1 MRICRS
7 FIEGLPS
14 SCYNNT
20 FIEILP
26 KCRAYIGDMMEYLS
40 FRIKLICIFLVAAVI
55 LGAIIGLF
63 SYSHSKRIVVE
74 NKKKE
79 MADTVNRIDIN
90 INLRVR
96 YIMDAAEN
104 GAASHVV
111 QDLFPRNGNGATP
124 DNKAYLDEY
133 LQNVLRSFNAVNNIF
148 VVDERG
154 ILYVR
159 YALEGQPPSAGRLA
173 AYMNLAAKNPQK
185 IIWTGVTESLPQG
198 GQTETEPVLCV
209 IRAITGPEGGPVRG
223 ALVIELEQD
232 TFSTLIFDNNG
243 IWERQYSVIV
253 DKQAEVICSN
263 IKMDTSW
270 LNAIEQRFE
279 KGERGFTLHWMGKP
293 YYVRGQYNGVTGWR
307 TYSLIAEENIFRE
320 SGELK
325 QEILLSVVA
334 STLFISAAI
343 AFVAYAITKPI
354 NRLSAAMRCAQERNF
369 DIQLPNRR
377 KDEIGKLTD
386 SFNYMIGRINT
397 LVNTVYQEKLAQK
410 NAEIKAL
417 QAQINPHFLYNTLDS
432 INWMLLDRGEK
443 DISDIVLSLGSLMRY
458 CIDTE
463 TPLVRLAEEF
473 EYAAC
478 YLRIQKNRL
487 EERLCYEMKLAES
500 IRNVRVPKFILQPL
514 VENAILHGIEPC
526 RKQGMIRIA
535 AGDGGSAV
543 SITIEDNGAGFPYE
557 ILAALDAH
565 ADTEHR
571 QGGIGLFNV
580 DKRLRL
586 YYGEGH
592 RLKVK
597 NTEHGAKIV
606 LTIPKTR
613 PEESP

>member
-1 MRICRS
+1 M
-7 FIEGLPS
+7 
-14 SCYNNT
+14 
-20 FIEILP
+20 
-26 KCRAYIGDMMEYLS
+26 KHLS
-40 FRIKLICIFLVAAVI
+40 FRIKVISIFLIAAVT
-55 LGAIIGLF
+55 LGAIIGLI

-104 GAASHVV
+104 GAGSHVV
-111 QDLFPRNGNGATP
+111 QDLFPRNGNGGTP

-148 VVDERG
+148 VLDDKG
-154 ILYVR
+154 ILYAR
-159 YALEGQPPSAGRLA
+159 YALQGQVPSAERLA
-173 AYMNLAAKNPQK
+173 GYVDLAAQNPQK
-185 IIWTGVTESLPQG
+185 SIWTGVTESLPRAD
-198 GQTETEPVLCV
+198 QTETEPVLYV
-209 IRAITGPEGGPVRG
+209 IRAIAGPEGKPVRG

-232 TFSTLIFDNNG
+232 TFSNLIFDNNG

-279 KGERGFTLHWMGKP
+279 KGERGFTLNWMGRP

-307 TYSLIAEENIFRE
+307 TYSLIAEKDIFRE

-325 QEILLSVVA
+325 QEILLSVA
-334 STLFISAAI
+334 IITLCISTAI
-343 AFVAYAITKPI
+343 AFVAYAITQPI
-354 NRLSAAMRCAQERNF
+354 NRLSEAMRSAQEHNF
-369 DIQLPNRR
+369 DIRLPNRR

-432 INWMLLDRGEK
+432 INWMLLDRGAK

-458 CIDTE
+458 CTDTK
-463 TPLVRLAEEF
+463 TPLVRLEEEF

-487 EERLCYEMKLAES
+487 EERLRYEMELPDP
-500 IRNVRVPKFILQPL
+500 IRNVQVPKFILQPL

-526 RKQGMIRIA
+526 KRQGLIRIVA
-535 AGDGGSAV
+535 EDAGAMV
-543 SITIEDNGAGFPYE
+543 AITIEDNGVGIPDE
-557 ILAALDAH
+557 ILAALNACL
-565 ADTEHR
+565 DTQHR

-586 YYGEGH
+586 YYGEEH
-592 RLKVK
+592 RLKVY
-597 NTEHGAKIV
+597 NTRQGARIM
-606 LTIPKTR
+606 LTIPKAH
-613 PEESP
+613 PEEDP